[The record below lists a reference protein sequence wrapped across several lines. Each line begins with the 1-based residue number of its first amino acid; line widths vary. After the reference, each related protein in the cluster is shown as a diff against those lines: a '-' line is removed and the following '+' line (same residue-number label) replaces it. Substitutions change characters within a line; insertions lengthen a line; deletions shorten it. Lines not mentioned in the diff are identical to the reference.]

1 MVLLNKTMMC
11 GGLVVLAPGSPVQVL
26 AAILIMLLHLLL
38 VLKLAPYVKQS
49 EDWSAFFSTLGL
61 CLLSLGAYSMMLD
74 LKEKEM
80 QTIGL
85 VTTVL
90 PLLCIVSVLG
100 IMVFVDCGLLN
111 ALKGK
116 NKATEKNSTQ
126 VIPVAGNNITNDGNE
141 LKNWVL
147 PVDAGEKNTDDGN
160 EMKNWGEQQSPP
172 ALQSS
177 LSIQNKNPKM
187 SRQQLRAIKKEFGT
201 RSEEYKAALAEMGI
215 QRKATL
221 GQKP

>member
-38 VLKLAPYVKQS
+38 VLKLAPYVKQT
-49 EDWSAFFSTLGL
+49 EDWSAFLSTLGL

-85 VTTVL
+85 VTTIL
-90 PLLCIVSVLG
+90 PLLCIASVLG
-100 IMVFVDCGLLN
+100 IMIFIDCGVLN

-116 NKATEKNSTQ
+116 KNKETATVGAAGSGKGSSTDAKKQSKKKLTQ
-126 VIPVAGNNITNDGNE
+126 VRPILVTKGTE
-141 LKNWVL
+141 
-147 PVDAGEKNTDDGN
+147 DAAN
-160 EMKNWGEQQSPP
+160 
-172 ALQSS
+172 
-177 LSIQNKNPKM
+177 
-187 SRQQLRAIKKEFGT
+187 RAWE
-201 RSEEYKAALAEMGI
+201 
-215 QRKATL
+215 
-221 GQKP
+221 

>member
-49 EDWSAFFSTLGL
+49 EDWSAFLSTLGL

-74 LKEKEM
+74 LKEIEM

-85 VTTVL
+85 VTTIL

-100 IMVFVDCGLLN
+100 ILIFVDCGLLN
-111 ALKGK
+111 ALTGK
-116 NKATEKNSTQ
+116 KKKKHQMTESVKNSTQ
-126 VIPVAGNNITNDGNE
+126 VVPVDDAENEKRDMDE
-141 LKNWVL
+141 LKR
-147 PVDAGEKNTDDGN
+147 
-160 EMKNWGEQQSPP
+160 WG
-172 ALQSS
+172 
-177 LSIQNKNPKM
+177 
-187 SRQQLRAIKKEFGT
+187 RQQ
-201 RSEEYKAALAEMGI
+201 
-215 QRKATL
+215 
-221 GQKP
+221 